1 MKARHAQPNQA
12 RAHKSARLI
21 AGALSLLLGLGLGN
35 TQAATLNISNVPLD
49 VLAGVPANIILT
61 MDDSGSMAWGYL
73 PDTATATG
81 TNRYKAN
88 AYNHI
93 YYDPNTTYLPGV
105 DENGTSLGDASFTAA
120 WRNGYRQ
127 ADGTVNLSTVYQ
139 PTYYD
144 YRPTASSWSYIG
156 AGTAAYYYYFDTT
169 KTAADA
175 TACDINNTAH
185 VNNADNC
192 YTLVVVSATSGPG
205 GTDERTNFANWYS
218 YYRLRHLLAKTAAS
232 RAFSQLGNSTRIAW
246 QALNTSTTIG
256 NTMPLTGSHRTNFF
270 NWLYA
275 VPTNNSTPLRAA
287 FGRAAA
293 KYSLTSASADSPYRE
308 VPGDSTSPEYS
319 CRQNFHFAFTDGYW
333 NSSNATPA
341 AGNYDNSDHNVPAN
355 SPSNTKYGV
364 TEYEANTSPQS
375 DQTPPFYRGS
385 SSDYVADISLKYWL
399 TDLRTDLTNNVP
411 TFVSPSAIDIDG
423 DGDIDDFDTYWNPNN
438 DPADWQHMV
447 SFTVGLGL
455 AGTLD
460 PDDPA
465 TIAGLLDGSVTWP
478 EGTGAERVDDLWHA
492 AVNSRGQYFSAS
504 NPQELIDGFA
514 DVLQA
519 IDERTGSAS
528 AVATT
533 SSQYQA
539 GTKLFQATY
548 DSGRWDGDILAYT
561 LATSIDPITG
571 LETIVN
577 VPAWGGQGASAIIA
591 GQGSRNILTTNSASN
606 AGVAFTWSDISPAQQ
621 ALLTSNQV
629 QYLRGVTSQEL
640 RNGGSFRNRAN
651 LLGDIV
657 HSDPQYIPPPGPPL
671 FFYPDNLETVSYST
685 FKTTYA
691 SRVNMLVFGGN
702 DGMVHILNADT
713 GRELLAYVPSM
724 LFNKLP
730 DLTNPGYSHQ
740 FYVDQPVS
748 VTDVFYNGGWHTLA
762 VGGLGKGGQG
772 LYALDITNPA
782 AFTEANAA
790 NIVRWEFTDSD
801 LGYTYTKPRVI
812 KMNNDKW
819 MVAFGN
825 GYNSTEA
832 DGSASTSGDAIL
844 YLIDAEKG
852 GQGTGSVLKKLSTH
866 TGMAEDPLCAPSCSP
881 GQGRAN
887 RLTDVVAVDK
897 NLDFKADILYAGD
910 LFGNVWKFDVSSSN
924 TNSWKVMNSNSQP
937 RPLFTA
943 TDASG
948 NAQPITVA
956 PAIQYHTKKN
966 GYIVYVATGKYV
978 EGTDPTDVSMQSV
991 YGVWDREENNITT
1004 LSRAYL
1010 LEQQILETDT
1020 GTFTDTNARNTTD
1033 NAMNWYSGSGV
1044 PTGSP
1049 ISQYL
1054 GWYMDLVNQLPTPV
1068 VPRGERVIDDL
1079 YVSGERLEFI
1089 TLIPSTN
1096 PCVGGGESWIFAIN
1110 AITGSKFP
1118 NTPWDYNLDQNYD
1131 SLDLMNTTS
1140 GTKSVG
1146 SGIQLKTPLSFKR
1159 TKLLQPGTTCQE
1171 VNILTN
1177 SDGSLG
1183 TVTGNCVD
1191 NEYGRRS
1198 WRRIHI
1204 R

>member
-1 MKARHAQPNQA
+1 MKARHAQPNPA
-12 RAHKSARLI
+12 RAQKGARLI
-21 AGALSLLLGLGLGN
+21 ASALSLLLGLGLGN
-35 TQAATLNISNVPLD
+35 TRAATLNISDIPLD
-49 VLAGVPANIILT
+49 VLAGIPANIILT
-61 MDDSGSMAWGYL
+61 MDDSGSMAWGYM
-73 PDTATATG
+73 PDEIESHH
-81 TNRYKAN
+81 NWHN
-88 AYNHI
+88 AESSVYNKI
-93 YYDPNTTYLPGV
+93 YYDPNVTYLPAV
-105 DENGTSLGDASFTAA
+105 DENGTSLGDSSFTNA
-120 WRNGYRQ
+120 WNNGFKQ
-127 ADGTVNLSTVYQ
+127 NGSKSNLSNSFDVVWNNGVVYS
-139 PTYYD
+139 PNVAVSNVPAFYYV
-144 YRPTASSWSYIG
+144 
-156 AGTAAYYYYFDTT
+156 FDTN
-169 KTAADA
+169 KTTSGGAP
-175 TACDINNTAH
+175 CDINNQAH
-185 VNNADNC
+185 IDERDSC
-192 YTLVVVSATSGPG
+192 YTKVVVSATSGPG

-218 YYRLRHLLAKTAAS
+218 YYRLRHLLAKTAAT
-232 RAFSQLGNSTRIAW
+232 RAFSQLGTSTRVAW
-246 QALNTSTTIG
+246 QALNSSTTIG
-256 NTMPLTGSHRTNFF
+256 NTLPLAGSHRTDFF
-270 NWLYA
+270 NWIYN
-275 VPTNNSTPLRAA
+275 VPYNGGTPLRVA
-287 FGRAAA
+287 FGKAGK
-293 KYSLTSASADSPYRE
+293 KYSQTGANSAYRE
-308 VPGDSTSPEYS
+308 VPGDSNSPEYS

-333 NSSNATPA
+333 NGSNTSNPS
-341 AGNYDNSDHNVPAN
+341 AGDYDDNDHTLNTN

-364 TEYEANTSPQS
+364 TDYENNSSQQS
-375 DQTPPFYRGS
+375 DETPPFYRGS
-385 SSDYVADISLKYWL
+385 SNDYLADISLMYWL

-411 TFVSPSAIDIDG
+411 TFVSTSPIDIDG
-423 DGDIDDFDTYWNPNN
+423 DGDIDDFDTYWNPDN

-447 SFTVGLGL
+447 SFTVGLGIT
-455 AGTLD
+455 GTLD
-460 PDDPA
+460 PEDPA
-465 TIAGLLDGSVTWP
+465 TIAGLMDGSVTWP
-478 EGTGAERVDDLWHA
+478 GGNSGERVDDLWHA
-492 AVNSRGQYFSAS
+492 AINSRGQYFSAS
-504 NPQELIDGFA
+504 NPQELVDGFA
-514 DVLQA
+514 AVLQA
-519 IDERTGSAS
+519 IDERSGSAS

-571 LETIVN
+571 VETIVN

-591 GQGSRNILTTNSASN
+591 GQGSRTILTTNSASN
-606 AGVAFTWSDISPAQQ
+606 AGVAFTWSDLSPAQQ

-629 QYLRGVTSQEL
+629 QYLRGATSQEL
-640 RNGGSFRNRAN
+640 RNGGSFRNRTN

-702 DGMVHILNADT
+702 DGMMHILNADT
-713 GRELLAYVPSM
+713 GQELLGYVPSI
-724 LFNKLP
+724 LFDKLSA
-730 DLTNPGYSHQ
+730 LTNPGYTHQ

-748 VTDVFYNGGWHTLA
+748 VTDVFYNSGWHTLA

-790 NIVRWEFTDSD
+790 NIVRWEFTDDD

-832 DGSASTSGDAIL
+832 DGSASSSGDAIL

-852 GQGTGSVLKKLSTH
+852 GQGTGSVLKKLSTR

-910 LFGNVWKFDVSSSN
+910 LFGNLWKFDVSSSN
-924 TNSWKVMNSNSQP
+924 TNQWKVLDTNNNP
-937 RPLFTA
+937 DPLFTA

-956 PAIQYHTKKN
+956 PAVQYHTKKS

-978 EGTDPTDVSMQSV
+978 EGTDPSDLSMQSV

-1020 GTFTDTNARNTTD
+1020 GTFTDTNARNTTN

-1079 YVSGERLEFI
+1079 YVSGDRLEFI

-1183 TVTGNCVD
+1183 TVTGSCVD